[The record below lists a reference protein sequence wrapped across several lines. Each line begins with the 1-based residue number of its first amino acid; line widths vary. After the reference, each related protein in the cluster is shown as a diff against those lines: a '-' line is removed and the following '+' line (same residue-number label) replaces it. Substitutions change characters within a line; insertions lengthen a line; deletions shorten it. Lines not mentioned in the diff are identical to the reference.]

1 MVIILLVGYI
11 CHQQLP
17 YGNDIDKYLE
27 KGIAVKYNKNVY
39 RALTMISQ
47 FGINMLVPI
56 FICSFA
62 GMFFDWKF
70 GTSFWTVILF
80 FVGALAG
87 FTNVFRFA
95 KKIYEKPAV
104 TRRRSTKK
112 QSSEKENNEYE
123 EKN

>member
-1 MVIILLVGYI
+1 M
-11 CHQQLP
+11 
-17 YGNDIDKYLE
+17 
-27 KGIAVKYNKNVY
+27 KYNKNVY

-95 KKIYEKPAV
+95 RKIYETPAV

-112 QSSEKENNEYE
+112 QSGEKENNEYE